1 MLAQT
6 KRAQTEHKYKRACN
20 LLRCSLFY
28 ANIAPV
34 KSAILI
40 IYDWFNYL
48 IINYLFPDAELREDV
63 AEDLVRGYLSS
74 DGAQMVEDVAELLA
88 QQVGGAA
95 GA

>member
-6 KRAQTEHKYKRACN
+6 KRVQTEHKYKRACN

-40 IYDWFNYL
+40 ICDWFNYL
-48 IINYLFPDAELREDV
+48 IINYLLSDAEFGEDGLEDV
-63 AEDLVRGYLSS
+63 VGG
-74 DGAQMVEDVAELLA
+74 DGAGDFA
-88 QQVGGAA
+88 
-95 GA
+95 